1 MLSPCWAHSPMFL
14 ISDGIP
20 EYALFVILMVLMRVF
35 GLDCLLVNEVSSCS
49 CASRET
55 CVSPDCSL
63 VLTRQRR

>member
-1 MLSPCWAHSPMFL
+1 MFL

-35 GLDCLLVNEVSSCS
+35 EFWLLRMSSCS

-63 VLTRQRR
+63 VLTRQMR